1 MTKKEVA
8 DKFNAIRAKARD
20 DDHSLLKSEKCD
32 IVVAE
37 EL

>member
-8 DKFNAIRAKARD
+8 YKFNAIIAKARD
-20 DDHSLLKSEKCD
+20 DAHALLKSEKCD

>member
-1 MTKKEVA
+1 MTNKEVA
-8 DKFNAIRAKARD
+8 DKLKAIMTKARD
-20 DDHSLLKSEKCD
+20 DAHALLKSEKCG